1 MQKICSYSVEYIPKY
16 ATVCVCVCREI
27 PEVFPMLTYSIG
39 SCIVVSC
46 IAVSCLH
53 YNVIMCAYMLILM
66 YTPSLAV
73 VMIFIY
79 NAIKYTNIEL
89 GIFIMQLLM

>member
-1 MQKICSYSVEYIPKY
+1 MYLSMQL
-16 ATVCVCVCREI
+16 CVYREI
-27 PEVFPMLTYSIG
+27 PEVFPMLTYSVG
-39 SCIVVSC
+39 SC

-53 YNVIMCAYMLILM
+53 YNVVMCAYMLIHM

-79 NAIKYTNIEL
+79 NAIKYTNIGL